1 MFYWLNITYVN
12 NLFKHGFLLKIMRK
26 NEAYFLVFRYL
37 ILLLLGVSLWIFYFI
52 FTPLTVY
59 PVYYLL
65 KLFFNATLSGN
76 MITFKGL
83 EIQLI
88 KACVAGSAYYLLLIL
103 NLSTPMN
110 SKTRLSSITFLFSS
124 FLVINIL
131 RIFVF
136 SLFLI
141 NFLNLFSTLHL
152 IFWYFLS
159 TIIVVGLWLL
169 NLKIFKIKS
178 IPVYTDIK
186 FLSKK
191 T

>member
-1 MFYWLNITYVN
+1 
-12 NLFKHGFLLKIMRK
+12 MRK

-103 NLSTPMN
+103 NLSTPMT